1 MAANTSGIKCHNF
14 CFQKTTPDLVIV
26 RMLLK
31 ECYKGAGFSF
41 MCSFKFR
48 GFLSRTF
55 LASLSK
61 TICWPHI
68 LTSSSLSR
76 VVCLALTII
85 VYWIAI
91 FLSFTYRVCRVLHY
105 FSCRIRLLQLF
116 GRTVFKAWRRCQQRH
131 LSLPFLLITPF

>member
-1 MAANTSGIKCHNF
+1 MKLISLTNNHLRFQFTGICMAANTSGIKCHNF

-26 RMLLK
+26 RMLLI

-91 FLSFTYRVCRVLHY
+91 FLSFTYRVCRVLH
-105 FSCRIRLLQLF
+105 
-116 GRTVFKAWRRCQQRH
+116 
-131 LSLPFLLITPF
+131 

>member
-26 RMLLK
+26 RMLLI

-91 FLSFTYRVCRVLHY
+91 FY
-105 FSCRIRLLQLF
+105 LLL
-116 GRTVFKAWRRCQQRH
+116 TVFAGYST
-131 LSLPFLLITPF
+131 SLAAEFACCNSLGERSLKHGEDVNKDILVSHSC